1 MGPHKWYLDYREKIL
16 LKFLRQKYM
25 DRSYKK
31 FCEGQKVTSN
41 RAWVSLLIDVGSFFK
56 KREEDGGC

>member
-1 MGPHKWYLDYREKIL
+1 
-16 LKFLRQKYM
+16 M